1 MSRQVK
7 SWQGQ
12 VNSRQ
17 VKSGQVEA
25 GQVEAG
31 QVEAGQV
38 EAGQVQ
44 AGQVQAEQD
53 RKGQVLIGEVRTG
66 QCYYFWEL
74 SFIPSLQFF
83 LIHKY
88 YNLRC
93 FGENFVMMQKM
104 DMMF

>member
-12 VNSRQ
+12 VNSRH
-17 VKSGQVEA
+17 VEA

-31 QVEAGQV
+31 QA
-38 EAGQVQ
+38 Q
-44 AGQVQAEQD
+44 AGQD

-66 QCYYFWEL
+66 QCYFFLEL